1 MEINKVNSLILVLLL
16 IKLVNDTIHFDRQT
30 FRRDFGILSQKQN
43 RRVFLTT
50 ILIIIFNKIFSG
62 IIFKFRLTRMM
73 S

>member
-1 MEINKVNSLILVLLL
+1 MNSLILVLLL